1 MTPTTPIP
9 TTPRLVAKPPP
20 QPRPRSAAVAAAS
33 RPVAGVPTADL
44 AKADPHRQPTDMS
57 RSERLERPEVLAYV
71 GLGANLGNAAQA
83 VRDAIAA
90 LAVTPSVSLVQ
101 ASSLYRSAPVDAN
114 GPDYINAV
122 ACISTTLNAPALLQA
137 LQAIENNA
145 GRERPYRNAPR
156 TLDLD
161 LLLYGDAR
169 IASPDL
175 TVPHPRMGERAFVLL
190 PLREIAME
198 LVRDEALE
206 AVAAQVLERLCPR
219 D

>member
-1 MTPTTPIP
+1 MTRAE
-9 TTPRLVAKPPP
+9 RLV
-20 QPRPRSAAVAAAS
+20 
-33 RPVAGVPTADL
+33 
-44 AKADPHRQPTDMS
+44 
-57 RSERLERPEVLAYV
+57 RPEVLAYV

-101 ASSLYRSAPVDAN
+101 ASSLYRSAPVDAS

-122 ACISTTLNAPALLQA
+122 ACISTTLNAPALLRA
-137 LQAIENNA
+137 LQAIEDST

-175 TVPHPRMGERAFVLL
+175 TVPHPRMRERAFVLL
-190 PLREIAME
+190 PLREISPGLIGDEDLQPVSLQLVEE
-198 LVRDEALE
+198 LGSFD
-206 AVAAQVLERLCPR
+206 
-219 D
+219 